1 MIIVNKLRWQTNI
14 NHIKG
19 RGSMD
24 AMGIIAFSVAFPL
37 SGIALAFAIISL
49 GKVEKLEKKIKELEE
64 KIIEN

>member
-1 MIIVNKLRWQTNI
+1 
-14 NHIKG
+14 
-19 RGSMD
+19 MD